1 MNREVRYFTNPTIAR
16 KLIRGGQH
24 LIIRNKKC
32 WELTQA
38 QKDEYIQNLTSKLA
52 ALRAHADISQEDLA
66 NIIGTSRQT
75 YYAIENRKRTMSW
88 STYLSLIFF
97 YDTVENT
104 TQMIRELGVYPMQLV
119 ERFNDVTAI

>member
-1 MNREVRYFTNPTIAR
+1 M
-16 KLIRGGQH
+16 
-24 LIIRNKKC
+24 IIRCKKC
-32 WELTQA
+32 WELSQS
-38 QKDEYIQNLTSKLA
+38 QKDEYIEKLTSKLA

-104 TQMIRELGVYPMQLV
+104 SQMIRELGVYPMQLV

>member
-1 MNREVRYFTNPTIAR
+1 MKLDTSRNPTIAR

-104 TQMIRELGVYPMQLV
+104 SQMIRELGVYPMQLV

>member
-1 MNREVRYFTNPTIAR
+1 MKLDTSRNPTIAR
-16 KLIRGGQH
+16 KLIKGGQH

-52 ALRAHADISQEDLA
+52 ALRAYADISQEDLA

-75 YYAIENRKRTMSW
+75 YHAIENRKRTMSW

-104 TQMIRELGVYPMQLV
+104 SQMIRELGVYPMQLV
-119 ERFNDVTAI
+119 EQFNDVTAI

>member
-1 MNREVRYFTNPTIAR
+1 M
-16 KLIRGGQH
+16 
-24 LIIRNKKC
+24 IIRCKKC
-32 WELTQA
+32 WELSQS
-38 QKDEYIQNLTSKLA
+38 QKDEYIEKLTSKLA

-75 YYAIENRKRTMSW
+75 YYAIESRKRTMSW

-104 TQMIRELGVYPMQLV
+104 SQMIRELGVYPMQLV

>member
-1 MNREVRYFTNPTIAR
+1 
-16 KLIRGGQH
+16 

-104 TQMIRELGVYPMQLV
+104 SQMIRELGVYPMQLV